1 MQPGW
6 RCMLVFFF
14 FLSRA
19 RRLASLLTS
28 LCIHITYILVRVG
41 LAFWMPVCVCVCL
54 CVEVGWACGSWA
66 SFVCVLHAIYP
77 QQNELMDVFF
87 HLGHIRSE
95 IQGQHLITLE
105 RSESESCFI
114 ARRYGILL
122 VQMFIRTFAQISYK
136 VSSFFKIQTGW
147 RLDRL
152 VMHFSSQ
159 HFVCEFTQFQIMFWI
174 LFGALGI

>member
-1 MQPGW
+1 
-6 RCMLVFFF
+6 
-14 FLSRA
+14 
-19 RRLASLLTS
+19 
-28 LCIHITYILVRVG
+28 
-41 LAFWMPVCVCVCL
+41 MPVCVCVR
-54 CVEVGWACGSWA
+54 VGWACGSWE

-114 ARRYGILL
+114 ARRCGILL

-152 VMHFSSQ
+152 VVSKISPAGYCAFFFTAFCLWIYSVSNHVLDTFWCSGYLIISFIILINRSQ
-159 HFVCEFTQFQIMFWI
+159 SMNS
-174 LFGALGI
+174 